1 MIKKYAIFVGNDVTG
16 DMEQYTL
23 WLTKESA
30 IEQYKSM
37 SKYLLL
43 RDNARVMIL
52 KQVDPETGE

>member
-1 MIKKYAIFVGNDVTG
+1 MIEKYAIFVSNDVTG

-30 IEQYKSM
+30 IKYHKSM
-37 SKYLLL
+37 SKYPLP
-43 RDNARVMIL
+43 RDNARVMML